1 MKVIAKP
8 PVGFTLHGS
17 SRPNTFAKS
26 PKNVIAKREVVSN
39 TKLLNSIAI
48 DTLSSLSYIAHTS
61 TPLTS
66 RRCDDAVLV
75 IVKKLDTSQISAILF
90 DSTIHLLPT
99 TEKQLY
105 LIYDADICY
114 RQICWIH
121 NPHNQIRCYSIHFLL
136 DRFLISNC
144 TCKSLRY

>member
-1 MKVIAKP
+1 MRPDINKIMFYSTQTVLDEGYCKTTCRVYAAW
-8 PVGFTLHGS
+8 FTQTQYICQVTKKCN
-17 SRPNTFAKS
+17 RKIEA
-26 PKNVIAKREVVSN
+26 VSN
-39 TKLLNSIAI
+39 TRLLNSIDAL
-48 DTLSSLSYIAHTS
+48 TSLSYIAHTS

-114 RQICWIH
+114 RQIC
-121 NPHNQIRCYSIHFLL
+121 
-136 DRFLISNC
+136 
-144 TCKSLRY
+144 